1 MNKAYLES
9 EYNIGYF
16 IENVEGNSYG
26 MLHEMSFQNS
36 FSCNSYSY
44 STFTTKLLIIC

>member
-26 MLHEMSFQNS
+26 MLHEMSFQKS
-36 FSCNSYSY
+36 LFFHAIHIH
-44 STFTTKLLIIC
+44 TVLLPQTC